1 MPRSRPIEFYMTR
14 GVHAVR
20 SDESLRTAH
29 EVMRSYQIRH
39 LPVIDAGFVVGVV
52 SLRDL
57 ILVEGLPGV
66 DAARLKVCDA
76 MTHLPYVV
84 SPDTDVREVMTEMNR
99 RRLGSAVVVKRGALV
114 GIFTTVDALR
124 AFTQTLEA
132 WDAASSLTSTAE

>member
-1 MPRSRPIEFYMTR
+1 MLQQRPVECYMTR

-20 SDESLRTAH
+20 STESLRAAH

-39 LPVIDAGFVVGVV
+39 LPVIDNGVVVGVV

-66 DAARLKVCDA
+66 DAYRLTVAEA

-84 SPDTDVREVMTEMNR
+84 SPDTDVRQVMREMQR
-99 RRLGSAVVVKRGALV
+99 RRLGSAIVVKRGALV

-132 WDAASSLTSTAE
+132 WDVASSLQTPAD

>member
-1 MPRSRPIEFYMTR
+1 MTR

-20 SDESLRTAH
+20 SGESLRTAH
-29 EVMRSYQIRH
+29 EVMRSYRIRH
-39 LPVIDAGFVVGVV
+39 LPVIDNGLVVGVV

-66 DAARLKVCDA
+66 DAGQLQVADA

-84 SPDTDVREVMTEMNR
+84 SPDTDVREVMKEMQR
-99 RRLGSAVVVKRGALV
+99 RRLGSAIVVKHGALV

-132 WDAASSLTSTAE
+132 WDAASLLP